1 MNYKHRGVYE
11 LHMPLNPYNNFVA
24 ELTRLIQEAK
34 SYPLGTFKPNLR
46 PAIAKDAPK
55 ALFFAP
61 HPDDEC
67 IAGGLALRLLREAG
81 MNVIDVAVT
90 QGRHKERQAERYR
103 ELKNACLYLGFE
115 VQTTGPNGLDHITP
129 DAREQDRPAWNENTT
144 VIANILEATQ
154 PRVIFFPH
162 AQDLHNTH
170 IGTHFLVM
178 DALKRM
184 PASFECYLVETEF
197 WGQMGDPNL
206 MVEISAEDLADLVTA
221 TSFHVGEVKRNP
233 FHLLLPAW
241 MMDNVRRGSELVG
254 GAGAKAADFTFAA
267 LYRLRKWS
275 QGGVTKV
282 LNAGTQVSSKRN
294 VGELFP

>member
-1 MNYKHRGVYE
+1 MT
-11 LHMPLNPYNNFVA
+11 PYHKLVA
-24 ELTRLIQEAK
+24 EYQRLLK
-34 SYPLGTFKPNLR
+34 DGRNLPLGTFE
-46 PAIAKDAPK
+46 PAFRSEIAAHAPK

-144 VIANILEATQ
+144 VIANILEASQ
-154 PRVIFFPH
+154 PRVICFPH
-162 AQDLHNTH
+162 AKDWHNTH

-184 PASFECYLVETEF
+184 PAGFECYLVETEF
-197 WGQMGDPNL
+197 WGQMTAPNL
-206 MVEISAEDLADLVTA
+206 MVEISEED
-221 TSFHVGEVKRNP
+221 
-233 FHLLLPAW
+233 
-241 MMDNVRRGSELVG
+241 
-254 GAGAKAADFTFAA
+254 
-267 LYRLRKWS
+267 
-275 QGGVTKV
+275 
-282 LNAGTQVSSKRN
+282 
-294 VGELFP
+294 